1 MLFTMIYQISNVFAG
16 YLPQKNS
23 EILAAVSLSESTVIF
38 LGHYVF
44 FNIAC
49 ALYTLGSQASGA
61 QEHKYLG
68 LLLQRS
74 IWISCVLSI
83 PIVVLWMNTENILA
97 LFNQEKNI
105 IGIAKKYMLVSYAVI
120 PAFILTFP
128 LENLIEMMDILY
140 PVAVIYFLANL
151 VAASVGYLTC
161 FIFNWGVY
169 VIPLMPVSAFCTIT
183 FALIVYCK
191 CSSLFNRIWP
201 GFKWAGFQQ
210 WNTYFYYGLP
220 ILLTEWGLN
229 VQVYAS
235 GLTRKIQPLR
245 LVHTR
250 QLSRFFG
257 HMLSVMC
264 HVSRRNVPKS
274 GIFPLF
280 GSQV

>member
-1 MLFTMIYQISNVFAG
+1 MN
-16 YLPQKNS
+16 
-23 EILAAVSLSESTVIF
+23 
-38 LGHYVF
+38 
-44 FNIAC
+44 
-49 ALYTLGSQASGA
+49 
-61 QEHKYLG
+61 
-68 LLLQRS
+68 
-74 IWISCVLSI
+74 
-83 PIVVLWMNTENILA
+83 MNTENILA